1 MGIAII
7 SSTKDK
13 ASVNIKENLINN
25 FSFNESEEQFDNN
38 NIYEFAKNKNNAINN
53 KNIKLYT
60 INSELIFTDNLDKK
74 INAGIFVFISKH
86 RAQEDRASLTCH
98 AIGNFGKAEHGGKD
112 NALCY
117 SDPILLKKL
126 FIELNTNAEEPYEA
140 TLEATHHGPYM
151 EKPVL
156 FVELGS
162 NEKCWGDKN
171 GGFLVAKSLMG
182 ALDKFLGFAS
192 IDNDY
197 NEKNYNNYKITG
209 NNNDNSIN
217 KNNSNTL
224 KNNKINNDY
233 NNKNSI
239 EINENK
245 NNINNNESK
254 IDNNGKN
261 KNKLMNK
268 NDNYESAFVVGGSH
282 YNHVANK
289 AMLQSNLAVGH
300 ICAKYN
306 LESLD
311 KDLLSQSMEKCNAK
325 FVLLDWKG
333 LGRDKKRSID
343 LLDKNSI
350 EYKRSDKVF

>member
-1 MGIAII
+1 MSIAII

-13 ASVNIKENLINN
+13 ASANIKENLINN

-38 NIYEFAKNKNNAINN
+38 NIYEFAKNKNNSVNN
-53 KNIKLYT
+53 ENIKLYT

-74 INAGIFVFISKH
+74 INSDAFVFISKH

-112 NALCY
+112 RALCY
-117 SDPILLKKL
+117 SNPILLKKL
-126 FIELNTNAEEPYEA
+126 FIELNNNAKEPYEA

-162 NEKCWGDKN
+162 NEKYWEDRN
-171 GGFLVAKSLMG
+171 GGFLIAKSLMG
-182 ALDKFLGFAS
+182 ALEGFNGFAS
-192 IDNDY
+192 INNEC
-197 NEKNYNNYKITG
+197 NEKN
-209 NNNDNSIN
+209 NNDITNNNSIN
-217 KNNSNTL
+217 DEI
-224 KNNKINNDY
+224 NNKRIII
-233 NNKNSI
+233 NNKNSV

-245 NNINNNESK
+245 NNDKSK
-254 IDNNGKN
+254 MDNNGKN
-261 KNKLMNK
+261 KNDLINES
-268 NDNYESAFVVGGSH
+268 NSYEPVFVVGGSH
-282 YNHVANK
+282 YSHVANK

-300 ICAKYN
+300 ICAKYDLEN
-306 LESLD
+306 LDEN
-311 KDLLSQSMEKCNAK
+311 LLKQAMEKIIPKPK

-333 LGRDKKRSID
+333 LGKEKKRIIR
-343 LLDKNSI
+343 LLEDNKV